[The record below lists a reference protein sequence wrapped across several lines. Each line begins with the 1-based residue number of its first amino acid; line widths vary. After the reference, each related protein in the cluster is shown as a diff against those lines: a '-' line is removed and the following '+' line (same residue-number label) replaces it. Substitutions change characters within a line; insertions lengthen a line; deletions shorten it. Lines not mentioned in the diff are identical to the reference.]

1 MLKTLSP
8 ATPTYVL
15 ACSASSLPSHLSH
28 SHPTAVYANGQ
39 VVSTGGSSNGGTAPG
54 TPSGSGAGLGAGA
67 GGAGGG
73 VGGADAGVYD
83 SGRPRRSRA
92 AMGR

>member
-1 MLKTLSP
+1 MLCAVSCAHYPSTS
-8 ATPTYVL
+8 YR
-15 ACSASSLPSHLSH
+15 ASSLPSHLSH

-39 VVSTGGSSNGGTAPG
+39 VVSVGGSSNGGTAPG
-54 TPSGSGAGLGAGA
+54 TPSTTGA
-67 GGAGGG
+67 GGLG
-73 VGGADAGVYD
+73 VGGGDPGVYD